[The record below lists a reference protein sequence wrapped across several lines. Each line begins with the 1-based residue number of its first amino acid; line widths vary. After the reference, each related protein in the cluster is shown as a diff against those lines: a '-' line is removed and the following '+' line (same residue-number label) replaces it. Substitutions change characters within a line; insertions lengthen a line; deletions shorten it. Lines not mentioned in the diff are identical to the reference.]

1 MKVSTIIMTCAVFS
15 AIATG
20 CRYDK
25 AAKGANSSG
34 DAAANNGGVDDLAAE
49 SGSLEDIAAAGNGK
63 SWEGLGYTRCTDVEF
78 APVYF
83 AFDATAIQPSEL
95 GKIEAVAK
103 HLQDNPGRVVTIEG
117 NCDERGSTEYNVSL
131 GENRALIA
139 KNYLLQNDIAESRVK
154 TVSRGE
160 ENPAVEGTGKA
171 VCPHTRRDEFLIYKK

>member
-103 HLQDNPGRVVTIEG
+103 HRHRRIARQDRQPRRRESGRRRHGRSGVVAEPPRRIPDLQEVRP
-117 NCDERGSTEYNVSL
+117 
-131 GENRALIA
+131 
-139 KNYLLQNDIAESRVK
+139 
-154 TVSRGE
+154 
-160 ENPAVEGTGKA
+160 
-171 VCPHTRRDEFLIYKK
+171 PHGACLPL